1 MSSVVEGTNKDTDW
15 LRRERHGIRVGG
27 EPRKKPVWRSV
38 LHNQKLNKAYSIP
51 EIMTVKDWFPQLLDA
66 IPMQLSDN
74 HFLISTAV
82 GLTGCLRK
90 ASTQPGEG

>member
-1 MSSVVEGTNKDTDW
+1 
-15 LRRERHGIRVGG
+15 
-27 EPRKKPVWRSV
+27 
-38 LHNQKLNKAYSIP
+38 
-51 EIMTVKDWFPQLLDA
+51 MTVKDWFPQLLDA
-66 IPMQLSDN
+66 IPMQLGDN